1 MSIMVRKKMEG
12 DVRKSVWIFLWMPEC
27 GNHGSYFSSYYGLK
41 KRYHKMLQ
49 FVVCAVRIYI
59 KFDVVN
65 KHHRL
70 SI

>member
-41 KRYHKMLQ
+41 KKISQNAAICCMCCKNLH
-49 FVVCAVRIYI
+49 
-59 KFDVVN
+59 
-65 KHHRL
+65 
-70 SI
+70 